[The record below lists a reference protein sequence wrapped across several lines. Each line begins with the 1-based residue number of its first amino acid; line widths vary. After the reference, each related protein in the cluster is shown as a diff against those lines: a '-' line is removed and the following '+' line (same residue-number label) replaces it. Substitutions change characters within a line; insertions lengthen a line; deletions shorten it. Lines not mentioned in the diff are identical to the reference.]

1 MEETES
7 TVQDDAVE
15 EALKVRGPMTS
26 VELADHLGWTQT
38 QVQDAVCR
46 LYEQDRIDFRTP
58 SDSVVATWRVRRH
71 RGRPRPTE
79 NIERDNMIEGIL
91 KAQGAMT
98 RNALA
103 DQVGLSYSLTYLALD
118 RLRKQGRVRRCL
130 QDKGLTVWTT
140 EVEAP
145 CP

>member
-1 MEETES
+1 MEQNET
-7 TVQDDAVE
+7 A
-15 EALKVRGPMTS
+15 
-26 VELADHLGWTQT
+26 
-38 QVQDAVCR
+38 
-46 LYEQDRIDFRTP
+46 
-58 SDSVVATWRVRRH
+58 RRR

-79 NIERDNMIEGIL
+79 NIDRDNMIEEIL
-91 KAQGAMT
+91 RKQGAMT

-103 DQVGLSYSLTYLALD
+103 EQIGLSYSLTYLALD

>member
-1 MEETES
+1 MEQNET
-7 TVQDDAVE
+7 A
-15 EALKVRGPMTS
+15 
-26 VELADHLGWTQT
+26 
-38 QVQDAVCR
+38 
-46 LYEQDRIDFRTP
+46 
-58 SDSVVATWRVRRH
+58 RRR

-79 NIERDNMIEGIL
+79 NIDRDNMIEEIL
-91 KAQGAMT
+91 RKQGAMT

-103 DQVGLSYSLTYLALD
+103 DQIKLSYSLTYLALD

-140 EVEAP
+140 EVENP